1 MAGDHVGFADAFPY
15 LLGNEASLA
24 DLNARLPAP
33 VPMNRFRPNL
43 VISGAPAYAEDGWTT
58 IRIGEAVFE
67 LRKPS
72 TRCVTITTDQV
83 TGERTGK
90 EPLATLAGYH
100 TWQQKTVFFQNV
112 ICRSGGR
119 VQVGDSVVV
128 LT

>member
-1 MAGDHVGFADAFPY
+1 VGFADAFPY